1 MQTLNIVAKEL
12 FNKIRGRFPSVTIGD
27 GEGNVTTTPEQARFY
42 DFDFITE
49 GRAVGKISISLDENT
64 VSVVYN
70 QGLVTNEDSLTKESW
85 YNFLKELRQFA
96 KKRMLNFDTR
106 DINKSNLNRRDYKF
120 LANNRTEEET
130 MSEGKLYGTSRLS
143 YQDFD
148 GARLVLRHN
157 QAVNQERAAGRTQN
171 VESIYIESAE
181 GERFKYPYKH
191 INGAR
196 AMARHVAEGG
206 NAYDEFG
213 KHIVGLSEEL
223 SKLKKFKSYMSRSN
237 VMAEGLSGYVDVV
250 KERLTT
256 VKKTIESL
264 QKKAYYTEA
273 FESFEKTEV
282 TEVPQDVAE
291 NWIDELTIRQFNEEL
306 KDVFPYIYNLVSE
319 NTRAETLGPMDLEGY
334 EVYQGDMRESGL
346 QYHTGVKKHGK
357 EYMVKAAKAGREGA
371 SQEELGALKDKYSKA
386 EKNKKTDEEMSEGPF
401 KGIGKMAMKR
411 KLNKQY
417 KKSDLANFD
426 DSGMDTSGKTP
437 DEIRQ
442 MKSDYYH
449 DHMDKADKAKKAGN
463 RLSREEMEIEAAFE
477 QTMGQFGE
485 VDTNE
490 AQDGQVG
497 TMALFVSDQDGGEH
511 EVEVQ
516 VKIVNGKPEIDPNTL
531 PGPEDMLYWD
541 DADIEQQAM
550 DAMRDGD
557 IEFDESFDPQ
567 SEPSKQEMELDKL
580 NDVYEKGGE
589 AGLAKE
595 IGLSPQELDREMSE
609 YGMEHGLHMDDDRD
623 DIIQG
628 YIEELVDNMDEGNA
642 YAHAVK
648 KAKMNGKKKG
658 DKIDGPDGDE
668 ITLEKDDKTP
678 LGEFILSYFDKETGE
693 FPKGETAV
701 LTMVEKDYGE
711 QFIEPAKAF
720 ITKVYEVTETYREP
734 AQTPEFERMREL
746 AGLR

>member
-42 DFDFITE
+42 DFDFISE
-49 GRAVGKISISLDENT
+49 GRAVGKVSISLEDKA

-70 QGLVTNEDSLTKESW
+70 QGLVTNEDSITKESW

-120 LANNRTEEET
+120 LANNRIEEKT

-148 GARLVLRHN
+148 GARLVLRHS

-206 NAYDEFG
+206 NAYDDFG

-223 SKLKKFKSYMSRSN
+223 SKLKKFKNYMGRSN
-237 VMAEGLSGYVDVV
+237 VMAESLAGYVDVV
-250 KERLTT
+250 KERLST

-273 FESFEKTEV
+273 FENFEKTEV

-306 KDVFPYIYNLVSE
+306 KDVFPYIYSLVSE
-319 NTRAETLGPMDLEGY
+319 NTRAKELGPTDLEGY
-334 EVYQGDMRESGL
+334 VVYEGKVRDEL
-346 QYHTGVKKHGK
+346 QDNFDELCAMK
-357 EYMVKAAKAGREGA
+357 EKGASDKELKAAADKMAFGGQALEACLSGA
-371 SQEELGALKDKYSKA
+371 DNPFGSDDHMEPDFESQLENGF
-386 EKNKKTDEEMSEGPF
+386 EEM
-401 KGIGKMAMKR
+401 
-411 KLNKQY
+411 
-417 KKSDLANFD
+417 
-426 DSGMDTSGKTP
+426 
-437 DEIRQ
+437 
-442 MKSDYYH
+442 
-449 DHMDKADKAKKAGN
+449 
-463 RLSREEMEIEAAFE
+463 
-477 QTMGQFGE
+477 MGQF
-485 VDTNE
+485 
-490 AQDGQVG
+490 
-497 TMALFVSDQDGGEH
+497 S
-511 EVEVQ
+511 
-516 VKIVNGKPEIDPNTL
+516 
-531 PGPEDMLYWD
+531 
-541 DADIEQQAM
+541 
-550 DAMRDGD
+550 
-557 IEFDESFDPQ
+557 DESFDPQ
-567 SEPSKQEMELDKL
+567 SEPSKADMMADEFMTA
-580 NDVYEKGGE
+580 YEKGGE
-589 AGLAKE
+589 EELAKAM
-595 IGLSPQELDREMSE
+595 GLSIEELDQEINE
-609 YGMEHGLHMDDDRD
+609 YGMEHGLHADDDRD

-628 YIEELVDNMDEGNA
+628 VIEQMIDNMDEGNA

-648 KAKMNGKKKG
+648 KAKDSGKKKG
-658 DKIDGPDGDE
+658 DEIDGPDGE
-668 ITLEKDDKTP
+668 KIKLEKEEQKTP
-678 LGEFILSYFDKETGE
+678 LGEFILSYFDRETGQ
-693 FPKGETAV
+693 FPKGETAI

-711 QFIEPAKAF
+711 NYITPAKQFIEA
-720 ITKVYEVTETYREP
+720 INNKVAEVMGYKEQEDEI
-734 AQTPEFERMREL
+734 QTPELSRIRDL
-746 AGLR
+746 AGL

>member
-1 MQTLNIVAKEL
+1 MQTLNLVAKEL

-27 GEGNVTTTPEQARFY
+27 GEGNITTEPELARFY
-42 DFDFITE
+42 DFDFKA
-49 GRAVGKISISLDENT
+49 GGKAVGKISISLEDQS

-70 QGLVTNEDSLTKESW
+70 QGLVTDEDEITKDSW
-85 YNFLKELRQFA
+85 YDFLKELRQFA

-130 MSEGKLYGTSRLS
+130 MSEGKLYGTSKLS

-148 GARLVLRHN
+148 SARLVLRHS
-157 QAVNQERAAGRTQN
+157 QAVNQERAAGRTQH
-171 VESIYIESAE
+171 VESIYIESSE

-206 NAYDEFG
+206 KPFDEFG
-213 KHIVGLSEEL
+213 IHIVGLSEEL
-223 SKLKKFKSYMSRSN
+223 SKLKTFKSYMGRSS
-237 VMAEGLSGYVDVV
+237 VMAEGLSGYMDVV
-250 KERLTT
+250 KERVAS
-256 VKKTIESL
+256 VKKTLESL
-264 QKKAYYTEA
+264 QKKAFYTETFTNYA
-273 FESFEKTEV
+273 KAEIK
-282 TEVPQDVAE
+282 EVPQDVAE
-291 NWIDELTIRQFNEEL
+291 NWIDELTVRQFNEEL
-306 KDVFPYIYNLVSE
+306 KDVFPYIYSLVSE
-319 NTRAETLGPMDLEGY
+319 NTRAKTLGPMDLEGY
-334 EVYQGDMRESGL
+334 TAYKGDMSEASVKHEL
-346 QYHTGVKKHGK
+346 QDNFDTLCQMK
-357 EYMVKAAKAGREGA
+357 EEGA
-371 SQEELGALKDKYSKA
+371 SESQLEAAAAKMTFGGQALEACLSGAD
-386 EKNKKTDEEMSEGPF
+386 NPF
-401 KGIGKMAMKR
+401 G
-411 KLNKQY
+411 
-417 KKSDLANFD
+417 SDDYEPDFESQIEQGFD
-426 DSGMDTSGKTP
+426 DM
-437 DEIRQ
+437 
-442 MKSDYYH
+442 
-449 DHMDKADKAKKAGN
+449 
-463 RLSREEMEIEAAFE
+463 
-477 QTMGQFGE
+477 MGQFGE
-485 VDTNE
+485 VNTNE

-567 SEPSKQEMELDKL
+567 SEPSKQEIELDKL

-609 YGMEHGLHMDDDRD
+609 YGMQHGLHMDDDRD

-628 YIEELVDNMDEGNA
+628 YIEELVDNMDEGDNDTMD
-642 YAHAVK
+642 V
-648 KAKMNGKKKG
+648 
-658 DKIDGPDGDE
+658 KIDKDGNMS
-668 ITLEKDDKTP
+668 KDDGKEEEQKTP
-678 LGEFILSYFDKETGE
+678 LGEFILSYFDRENGQ

-711 QFIEPAKAF
+711 EFITPAKKFIEM
-720 ITKVYEVTETYREP
+720 INSKVAEVMGYKEAEVE
-734 AQTPEFERMREL
+734 AQAPELVRIRDL
-746 AGLR
+746 AGL

>member
-346 QYHTGVKKHGK
+346 QRYTGIKKYGK
-357 EYMVKAAKAGREGA
+357 KGFEALQKAGRDGA
-371 SQEELGALKDKYSKA
+371 SEEEKGAIKDKYLSK
-386 EKNKKTDEEMSEGPF
+386 
-401 KGIGKMAMKR
+401 
-411 KLNKQY
+411 
-417 KKSDLANFD
+417 
-426 DSGMDTSGKTP
+426 
-437 DEIRQ
+437 
-442 MKSDYYH
+442 
-449 DHMDKADKAKKAGN
+449 
-463 RLSREEMEIEAAFE
+463 EEMEIEAAFE
-477 QTMGQFGE
+477 QTMGQFAEGE
-485 VDTNE
+485 MKWKQTSMSSEE
-490 AQDGQVG
+490 AIAKYGKDNVKVKKGG
-497 TMALFVSDQDGGEH
+497 LNNGDDMVSVH
-511 EVEVQ
+511 V
-516 VKIVNGKPEIDPNTL
+516 
-531 PGPEDMLYWD
+531 
-541 DADIEQQAM
+541 A
-550 DAMRDGD
+550 
-557 IEFDESFDPQ
+557 DESFDPQ
-567 SEPSKQEMELDKL
+567 SEPSDRDLAVEDMM
-580 NDVYEKGGE
+580 NAYEKGGE
-589 AGLAKE
+589 KALAAYMHISE
-595 IGLSPQELDREMSE
+595 EELDQDINEWCA
-609 YGMEHGLHMDDDRD
+609 EHGKHPDDDRD
-623 DIIQG
+623 EAIEG
-628 YIEELVDNMDEGNA
+628 VVEELANMTDFDEGNA

-668 ITLEKDDKTP
+668 ITLEKDEKTP
-678 LGEFILSYFDKETGE
+678 LGEFILSYYDKETGE
-693 FPKGETAV
+693 FPKGETAI

>member
-42 DFDFITE
+42 DFDFISE
-49 GRAVGKISISLDENT
+49 GRAVGKVSISLEDKA

-70 QGLVTNEDSLTKESW
+70 QGLVTNEDSITKESW

-120 LANNRTEEET
+120 LANNRIEEKT

-148 GARLVLRHN
+148 GARLVLRHS

-206 NAYDEFG
+206 NAYDDFG

-223 SKLKKFKSYMSRSN
+223 SKLKKFKNYMGRSN
-237 VMAEGLSGYVDVV
+237 VMAESLAGYVDVV
-250 KERLTT
+250 KERLST

-273 FESFEKTEV
+273 FENFEQTEV

-306 KDVFPYIYNLVSE
+306 KDVFPYIYSLVSE
-319 NTRAETLGPMDLEGY
+319 NTRAKELGPTDLEGY
-334 EVYQGDMRESGL
+334 VVYEGKVRDEL
-346 QYHTGVKKHGK
+346 QDNFDELCAMK
-357 EYMVKAAKAGREGA
+357 EKGASDKELKAAADKMAFGGQALEACLSGA
-371 SQEELGALKDKYSKA
+371 DNPFGSDDHMEPDFESQLENGF
-386 EKNKKTDEEMSEGPF
+386 EEM
-401 KGIGKMAMKR
+401 
-411 KLNKQY
+411 
-417 KKSDLANFD
+417 
-426 DSGMDTSGKTP
+426 
-437 DEIRQ
+437 
-442 MKSDYYH
+442 
-449 DHMDKADKAKKAGN
+449 
-463 RLSREEMEIEAAFE
+463 
-477 QTMGQFGE
+477 MGQFGE
-485 VDTNE
+485 AEMKWKQTSMSPEE
-490 AQDGQVG
+490 AVAKYGKEHVKVKKGGLNNGDD
-497 TMALFVSDQDGGEH
+497 MVSVH
-511 EVEVQ
+511 V
-516 VKIVNGKPEIDPNTL
+516 
-531 PGPEDMLYWD
+531 
-541 DADIEQQAM
+541 A
-550 DAMRDGD
+550 
-557 IEFDESFDPQ
+557 DESFDPQ
-567 SEPSKQEMELDKL
+567 SEPSKQDMMADEFMTA
-580 NDVYEKGGE
+580 YEKGGE
-589 AGLAKE
+589 PALATAMG
-595 IGLSPQELDREMSE
+595 ISDQELDQEITE
-609 YGMEHGLHMDDDRD
+609 YGMEHGLHADDDRD

-628 YIEELVDNMDEGNA
+628 VIEQMIDNMDEGNA

-648 KAKMNGKKKG
+648 KAKDSGKKKG
-658 DKIDGPDGDE
+658 DEIDGPDGE
-668 ITLEKDDKTP
+668 KIKLEKEEQKTP
-678 LGEFILSYFDKETGE
+678 LGEFILSYFDRETGQ

-711 QFIEPAKAF
+711 NYITPAKQFIEA
-720 ITKVYEVTETYREP
+720 INNKVAEVMGYKEQEDEI
-734 AQTPEFERMREL
+734 QSPELSRIRDL
-746 AGLR
+746 AGLQAKNLNRKRFKIKSKKYLTL

>member
-42 DFDFITE
+42 DFDFISE
-49 GRAVGKISISLDENT
+49 GRAVGKVSISLEDKA

-70 QGLVTNEDSLTKESW
+70 QGLVTNEDSITKESW

-120 LANNRTEEET
+120 LANNRIEEKT

-148 GARLVLRHN
+148 GARLVLRHS

-206 NAYDEFG
+206 NAYDDFG

-223 SKLKKFKSYMSRSN
+223 SKLKKFKNYMGRSN
-237 VMAEGLSGYVDVV
+237 VMAESLAGYVDVV
-250 KERLTT
+250 KERLST

-273 FESFEKTEV
+273 FENFEQTEV

-306 KDVFPYIYNLVSE
+306 KDVFPYIYSLVSE
-319 NTRAETLGPMDLEGY
+319 NTRAKELGPTDLEGY
-334 EVYQGDMRESGL
+334 VVYEGKVRDEL
-346 QYHTGVKKHGK
+346 QDNFDELCAMK
-357 EYMVKAAKAGREGA
+357 EKGASDKELKAAADKMAFGGQALEACLSGA
-371 SQEELGALKDKYSKA
+371 DNPFGSDDHMEPDFESQLENGF
-386 EKNKKTDEEMSEGPF
+386 EEM
-401 KGIGKMAMKR
+401 
-411 KLNKQY
+411 
-417 KKSDLANFD
+417 
-426 DSGMDTSGKTP
+426 
-437 DEIRQ
+437 
-442 MKSDYYH
+442 
-449 DHMDKADKAKKAGN
+449 
-463 RLSREEMEIEAAFE
+463 
-477 QTMGQFGE
+477 MGQFGE
-485 VDTNE
+485 AEMKWKQTSMSPEE
-490 AQDGQVG
+490 AVAKYGKEHVKVKKGGLNNGDD
-497 TMALFVSDQDGGEH
+497 MVSVH
-511 EVEVQ
+511 V
-516 VKIVNGKPEIDPNTL
+516 
-531 PGPEDMLYWD
+531 
-541 DADIEQQAM
+541 A
-550 DAMRDGD
+550 
-557 IEFDESFDPQ
+557 DESFDPQ
-567 SEPSKQEMELDKL
+567 SEPSKQDMMADEFMTA
-580 NDVYEKGGE
+580 YEKGGE
-589 AGLAKE
+589 PALAKAMG
-595 IGLSPQELDREMSE
+595 ISDQELDQEITE
-609 YGMEHGLHMDDDRD
+609 YGMEHGLHADDDRD

-628 YIEELVDNMDEGNA
+628 VIEQMIDNMDEGNA

-648 KAKMNGKKKG
+648 KAKDSGKKKG
-658 DKIDGPDGDE
+658 DEIDGPDGE
-668 ITLEKDDKTP
+668 KIKLEKEEQKTP
-678 LGEFILSYFDKETGE
+678 LGEFILSYFDRETGQ

-711 QFIEPAKAF
+711 NYITPAKQFIEA
-720 ITKVYEVTETYREP
+720 INNKVAEVMGYKEQEDEI
-734 AQTPEFERMREL
+734 QSPELSRIRDL
-746 AGLR
+746 AGL

>member
-27 GEGNVTTTPEQARFY
+27 GEGNVTTAPEDARFY
-42 DFDFITE
+42 DFDFISE
-49 GRAVGKISISLDENT
+49 GRAVGKVSISLEDKS

-171 VESIYIESAE
+171 VDSIYIESAE

-206 NAYDEFG
+206 NAYDDFG

-223 SKLKKFKSYMSRSN
+223 SKLKKFKNYMGRSN
-237 VMAEGLSGYVDVV
+237 VMAESLAGYVDVV
-250 KERLTT
+250 KERLAT

-273 FESFEKTEV
+273 FENFEKTEV

-306 KDVFPYIYNLVSE
+306 KDVFPYIYSLVSE
-319 NTRAETLGPMDLEGY
+319 NTRAKDLGPTDLEGY
-334 EVYQGDMRESGL
+334 YVYEGKVRDEL
-346 QYHTGVKKHGK
+346 QDNFDELCAMK
-357 EYMVKAAKAGREGA
+357 ENGA
-371 SQEELGALKDKYSKA
+371 SDKELTVAASKMTFGEQALEACLSGADNPFGDDDHMEPDFESQL
-386 EKNKKTDEEMSEGPF
+386 ENGFEEM
-401 KGIGKMAMKR
+401 
-411 KLNKQY
+411 
-417 KKSDLANFD
+417 
-426 DSGMDTSGKTP
+426 
-437 DEIRQ
+437 
-442 MKSDYYH
+442 
-449 DHMDKADKAKKAGN
+449 
-463 RLSREEMEIEAAFE
+463 
-477 QTMGQFGE
+477 MGQFAEGFDPDEFDGE
-485 VDTNE
+485 FDWEGTGDDGETTPCDVTYTAHVNDQGRPVVDPKSIE
-490 AQDGQVG
+490 IHCQQDGNSKLG
-497 TMALFVSDQDGGEH
+497 FDSDMDLRMQDMNELLQAAQ
-511 EVEVQ
+511 E
-516 VKIVNGKPEIDPNTL
+516 
-531 PGPEDMLYWD
+531 
-541 DADIEQQAM
+541 DADEM
-550 DAMRDGD
+550 WDSRDN
-557 IEFDESFDPQ
+557 
-567 SEPSKQEMELDKL
+567 K
-580 NDVYEKGGE
+580 Y
-589 AGLAKE
+589 A
-595 IGLSPQELDREMSE
+595 
-609 YGMEHGLHMDDDRD
+609 HG
-623 DIIQG
+623 
-628 YIEELVDNMDEGNA
+628 EGNA

-658 DKIDGPDGDE
+658 DEIDGPDGE
-668 ITLEKDDKTP
+668 KIKLEKEEEKTP
-678 LGEFILSYFDKETGE
+678 LGEFILSYFDRETGQ

-711 QFIEPAKAF
+711 QYITPAKQFIEA
-720 ITKVYEVTETYREP
+720 INNKVAEVMGYKEQEDEIH
-734 AQTPEFERMREL
+734 APELSRIRDL
-746 AGLR
+746 AGL

>member
-1 MQTLNIVAKEL
+1 MQTLNLVAKEL

-27 GEGNVTTTPEQARFY
+27 GEGNITTEPELARFY
-42 DFDFITE
+42 DFDFKA
-49 GRAVGKISISLDENT
+49 GGKAVGKISISLEDQS

-70 QGLVTNEDSLTKESW
+70 QGLVTDEDEITKDSW
-85 YNFLKELRQFA
+85 YDFLKELRQFA

-130 MSEGKLYGTSRLS
+130 MSEGKLYGTSKLS

-148 GARLVLRHN
+148 SARLVLRHS
-157 QAVNQERAAGRTQN
+157 QAVNQERAAGRTQH
-171 VESIYIESAE
+171 VESIYIESSE

-206 NAYDEFG
+206 KPFDEFG
-213 KHIVGLSEEL
+213 IHIVGLSEEL
-223 SKLKKFKSYMSRSN
+223 SKLKTFKSYMGRSS
-237 VMAEGLSGYVDVV
+237 VMAEGLSGYMDVV
-250 KERLTT
+250 KERVAS
-256 VKKTIESL
+256 VKKTLESL
-264 QKKAYYTEA
+264 QKKAFYTETFTNYA
-273 FESFEKTEV
+273 KAEIK
-282 TEVPQDVAE
+282 EVPQDVAE
-291 NWIDELTIRQFNEEL
+291 NWIDELTVRQFNEEL
-306 KDVFPYIYNLVSE
+306 KDVFPYIYSLVSE
-319 NTRAETLGPMDLEGY
+319 NTRAKTLGPMDLEGY
-334 EVYQGDMRESGL
+334 TAYKGDLSEASVKHEL
-346 QYHTGVKKHGK
+346 QDNFDTLCQMK
-357 EYMVKAAKAGREGA
+357 EEGA
-371 SQEELGALKDKYSKA
+371 SESQLEAAAAKMTFGGQALEACLSGAD
-386 EKNKKTDEEMSEGPF
+386 NPF
-401 KGIGKMAMKR
+401 G
-411 KLNKQY
+411 
-417 KKSDLANFD
+417 SDDYEPDFESQIEQGFD
-426 DSGMDTSGKTP
+426 DM
-437 DEIRQ
+437 
-442 MKSDYYH
+442 
-449 DHMDKADKAKKAGN
+449 
-463 RLSREEMEIEAAFE
+463 
-477 QTMGQFGE
+477 MGQFGE
-485 VDTNE
+485 VNTNE

-567 SEPSKQEMELDKL
+567 SEPSKQEIELDKL

-609 YGMEHGLHMDDDRD
+609 YGMQHGLHMDDDRD

-628 YIEELVDNMDEGNA
+628 YIEELVDNMDEGDNDTMD
-642 YAHAVK
+642 V
-648 KAKMNGKKKG
+648 
-658 DKIDGPDGDE
+658 KIDKDGNMS
-668 ITLEKDDKTP
+668 KDDGKEEEQKTP
-678 LGEFILSYFDKETGE
+678 LGEFILSYFDRENGQ

-711 QFIEPAKAF
+711 EFITPAKKFIEM
-720 ITKVYEVTETYREP
+720 INTKVAEVMGYKEVE
-734 AQTPEFERMREL
+734 AQAPELVRIRDL
-746 AGLR
+746 AGL

>member
-1 MQTLNIVAKEL
+1 MQTLNLVAKEL

-27 GEGNVTTTPEQARFY
+27 GEGNITTEPELARFY
-42 DFDFITE
+42 DFDFKA
-49 GRAVGKISISLDENT
+49 GGKAVGKISISLEDQS

-70 QGLVTNEDSLTKESW
+70 QGLVTDEDEITKDSW
-85 YNFLKELRQFA
+85 YDFLKELRQFA

-130 MSEGKLYGTSRLS
+130 MSEGKLYGTSKLS

-148 GARLVLRHN
+148 SARLVLRHS
-157 QAVNQERAAGRTQN
+157 QAVNQERAAGRTQH
-171 VESIYIESAE
+171 VESIYIESSE

-191 INGAR
+191 IDGAR

-206 NAYDEFG
+206 KPFDEFG
-213 KHIVGLSEEL
+213 IHIVGLSEEL
-223 SKLKKFKSYMSRSN
+223 SKLKTFKSYMGRSS
-237 VMAEGLSGYVDVV
+237 VMAEGLSGYMDVV
-250 KERLTT
+250 KERVAS
-256 VKKTIESL
+256 VKKTLESL
-264 QKKAYYTEA
+264 QKKAFYTETFTNYA
-273 FESFEKTEV
+273 KAEIK
-282 TEVPQDVAE
+282 EVPQDVAE
-291 NWIDELTIRQFNEEL
+291 NWIDELTVRQFNEEL
-306 KDVFPYIYNLVSE
+306 KDVFPYIYSLVSE
-319 NTRAETLGPMDLEGY
+319 NTRAKTLGPMDLEGY
-334 EVYQGDMRESGL
+334 TAYKGDMSEASVKHEL
-346 QYHTGVKKHGK
+346 QDNFDTLCQMK
-357 EYMVKAAKAGREGA
+357 EEGA
-371 SQEELGALKDKYSKA
+371 SESQLEAAAAKMTFGGQALEACLSGAD
-386 EKNKKTDEEMSEGPF
+386 NPF
-401 KGIGKMAMKR
+401 G
-411 KLNKQY
+411 
-417 KKSDLANFD
+417 SDDYEPDFESQIEQGFD
-426 DSGMDTSGKTP
+426 DM
-437 DEIRQ
+437 
-442 MKSDYYH
+442 
-449 DHMDKADKAKKAGN
+449 
-463 RLSREEMEIEAAFE
+463 
-477 QTMGQFGE
+477 MGQFGE
-485 VDTNE
+485 VNTNE

-567 SEPSKQEMELDKL
+567 SEPSKQEIELDKL

-609 YGMEHGLHMDDDRD
+609 YGMQHGLHMDDDRD

-628 YIEELVDNMDEGNA
+628 YIEELVDNMDEGDNDTMD
-642 YAHAVK
+642 V
-648 KAKMNGKKKG
+648 
-658 DKIDGPDGDE
+658 KIDKDGNMS
-668 ITLEKDDKTP
+668 KDDGKEEEQKTP
-678 LGEFILSYFDKETGE
+678 LGEFILSYFDRENGQ

-711 QFIEPAKAF
+711 EFITPAKKFIEM
-720 ITKVYEVTETYREP
+720 INTKVAEVMGYKEAEVE
-734 AQTPEFERMREL
+734 AQAPELVRIRDL
-746 AGLR
+746 AGL

>member
-42 DFDFITE
+42 DFDFISE
-49 GRAVGKISISLDENT
+49 GRAVGKVSISLEDKA

-70 QGLVTNEDSLTKESW
+70 QGLVTNEDSITKESW

-120 LANNRTEEET
+120 LANNRIEEKT

-206 NAYDEFG
+206 NAYDDFG

-223 SKLKKFKSYMSRSN
+223 SKLKKFKNYMGRSN
-237 VMAEGLSGYVDVV
+237 VMAESLAGYVDVV
-250 KERLTT
+250 KERLST

-273 FESFEKTEV
+273 FENFEKTEV

-306 KDVFPYIYNLVSE
+306 KDVFPYIYSLVSE
-319 NTRAETLGPMDLEGY
+319 NTRAKKLGPTDLEGY
-334 EVYQGDMRESGL
+334 VVYEGKVRDEL
-346 QYHTGVKKHGK
+346 QDNFDELCAMK
-357 EYMVKAAKAGREGA
+357 EKGASDKELKAAADKMAFGGQALEACLSGA
-371 SQEELGALKDKYSKA
+371 DNPFGSDDHMEPDFESQLENGF
-386 EKNKKTDEEMSEGPF
+386 EEM
-401 KGIGKMAMKR
+401 
-411 KLNKQY
+411 
-417 KKSDLANFD
+417 
-426 DSGMDTSGKTP
+426 
-437 DEIRQ
+437 
-442 MKSDYYH
+442 
-449 DHMDKADKAKKAGN
+449 
-463 RLSREEMEIEAAFE
+463 
-477 QTMGQFGE
+477 MGQFGE
-485 VDTNE
+485 AETNE
-490 AQDGQVG
+490 TQEGQTG
-497 TMALFVSDQDGGEH
+497 TMALFVTDQDGGEH
-511 EVEVQ
+511 EVEVE
-516 VKIVNGKPEIDPNTL
+516 VTIKNGKPEIDPRTL
-531 PGPEDMLYWD
+531 PGPEDQLYWD
-541 DADIEQQAM
+541 EADIEQQAM

-567 SEPSKQEMELDKL
+567 SEPSKADMMADEFMTA
-580 NDVYEKGGE
+580 YEKGGE
-589 AGLAKE
+589 EELAKAM
-595 IGLSPQELDREMSE
+595 GLSIEELDQEINE
-609 YGMEHGLHMDDDRD
+609 YGMEHGLHADDDRD

-628 YIEELVDNMDEGNA
+628 VIEQMIDNMDEGNT
-642 YAHAVK
+642 
-648 KAKMNGKKKG
+648 NEGN
-658 DKIDGPDGDE
+658 
-668 ITLEKDDKTP
+668 LEKEEQKTP
-678 LGEFILSYFDKETGE
+678 LGEFILSYFDRETGQ

-711 QFIEPAKAF
+711 KYITPAKQFIEA
-720 ITKVYEVTETYREP
+720 INNKVAEVMGYKEQEDEIQ
-734 AQTPEFERMREL
+734 APELSRIRDL
-746 AGLR
+746 AGL

>member
-42 DFDFITE
+42 DFDFISE
-49 GRAVGKISISLDENT
+49 GRAVGKVSISLEDKA

-70 QGLVTNEDSLTKESW
+70 QGLVTNEDSITKESW

-120 LANNRTEEET
+120 LANNRIEEKT

-148 GARLVLRHN
+148 GARLVLRHS

-206 NAYDEFG
+206 NAYDDFG

-223 SKLKKFKSYMSRSN
+223 SKLKKFKNYMGRSN
-237 VMAEGLSGYVDVV
+237 VMAESLAGYVDVV
-250 KERLTT
+250 KERLST

-273 FESFEKTEV
+273 FENFEQTEV

-306 KDVFPYIYNLVSE
+306 KDVFPYIYSLVSE
-319 NTRAETLGPMDLEGY
+319 NTRAKELGPTDLEGY
-334 EVYQGDMRESGL
+334 VVYEGKVRDEL
-346 QYHTGVKKHGK
+346 QDNFDELCAMK
-357 EYMVKAAKAGREGA
+357 EKGASDKELKAAADKMAFGGQALEACLSGA
-371 SQEELGALKDKYSKA
+371 DNPFGSDDHMEPDFESQLENGF
-386 EKNKKTDEEMSEGPF
+386 EEM
-401 KGIGKMAMKR
+401 
-411 KLNKQY
+411 
-417 KKSDLANFD
+417 
-426 DSGMDTSGKTP
+426 
-437 DEIRQ
+437 
-442 MKSDYYH
+442 
-449 DHMDKADKAKKAGN
+449 
-463 RLSREEMEIEAAFE
+463 
-477 QTMGQFGE
+477 MGQFGE
-485 VDTNE
+485 AEMKWKQTSMSPEE
-490 AQDGQVG
+490 AVAKYGKDNVKVKKGG
-497 TMALFVSDQDGGEH
+497 LNNGDDMVSVH
-511 EVEVQ
+511 V
-516 VKIVNGKPEIDPNTL
+516 
-531 PGPEDMLYWD
+531 
-541 DADIEQQAM
+541 A
-550 DAMRDGD
+550 
-557 IEFDESFDPQ
+557 DESFDPQ
-567 SEPSKQEMELDKL
+567 SEPSKQDMMADEFMTA
-580 NDVYEKGGE
+580 YEKGGE
-589 AGLAKE
+589 PALAKAMG
-595 IGLSPQELDREMSE
+595 ISDQELDQEITE
-609 YGMEHGLHMDDDRD
+609 YGMEHGLHADDDRD

-628 YIEELVDNMDEGNA
+628 VIEQMIDNMDEGNA
-642 YAHAVK
+642 YSGAVA

-658 DKIDGPDGDE
+658 DTIPHPDKDE
-668 ITLEKDDKTP
+668 DDIVIEKEKTP
-678 LGEFILSYFDKETGE
+678 LGEFILSYYDRQQGV

-701 LTMVEKDYGE
+701 LTMVEKSYGDKFIKPAS
-711 QFIEPAKAF
+711 QFIERLGQ
-720 ITKVYEVTETYREP
+720 V
-734 AQTPEFERMREL
+734 FEKYQARKMSDFTRIQEL
-746 AGLR
+746 AGLK

>member
-49 GRAVGKISISLDENT
+49 GRAVGKISISLDEKG

-256 VKKTIESL
+256 VKKTVESL

-282 TEVPQDVAE
+282 KEVPQDVAE

-319 NTRAETLGPMDLEGY
+319 NTRATTLGPMDLEGY
-334 EVYQGDMRESGL
+334 EVYQGDMRESDEEVEESGL
-346 QYHTGVKKHGK
+346 Q
-357 EYMVKAAKAGREGA
+357 
-371 SQEELGALKDKYSKA
+371 LSK
-386 EKNKKTDEEMSEGPF
+386 
-401 KGIGKMAMKR
+401 
-411 KLNKQY
+411 
-417 KKSDLANFD
+417 
-426 DSGMDTSGKTP
+426 
-437 DEIRQ
+437 
-442 MKSDYYH
+442 
-449 DHMDKADKAKKAGN
+449 
-463 RLSREEMEIEAAFE
+463 EEMEIESAFE
-477 QTMGQFGE
+477 EMMGQFAEGDMKWKQTSMSPE
-485 VDTNE
+485 E
-490 AQDGQVG
+490 AVAKYGKEHVKVKKGGLRNGDD
-497 TMALFVSDQDGGEH
+497 MVSVH
-511 EVEVQ
+511 V
-516 VKIVNGKPEIDPNTL
+516 
-531 PGPEDMLYWD
+531 
-541 DADIEQQAM
+541 A
-550 DAMRDGD
+550 
-557 IEFDESFDPQ
+557 DESFDPS
-567 SEPSKQEMELDKL
+567 SEPSKADAMADEFMSA
-580 NDVYEKGGE
+580 YEKGGE
-589 AGLAKE
+589 EALAKAM
-595 IGLSPQELDREMSE
+595 GMSDQELDQEITE
-609 YGMEHGLHMDDDRD
+609 YGMEHGLHADDDRD

-628 YIEELVDNMDEGNA
+628 VIEQIVDNMDEGLTDDTNEGIDKDALQAWYSKYEGKRSYDAYDLANGYFKYYLDSGIPTDAMEKGECAALIKKFGEDEFMDDPFGAMYKAPELAPISNA
-642 YAHAVK
+642 LHSEFAKVVGKQAPDEEDVE
-648 KAKMNGKKKG
+648 KAADM
-658 DKIDGPDGDE
+658 IDNTDE
-668 ITLEKDDKTP
+668 GNALEKDEKTP
-678 LGEFILSYFDKETGE
+678 LGEFILSYFDRENGQ

-711 QFIEPAKAF
+711 KFITPAKQFIEM
-720 ITKVYEVTETYREP
+720 INNKVAEVMGYKETEEP
-734 AQTPEFERMREL
+734 QEIARIREL
-746 AGLR
+746 SGL

>member
-42 DFDFITE
+42 DFDFISE
-49 GRAVGKISISLDENT
+49 GRAVGKVSISLEDKA

-70 QGLVTNEDSLTKESW
+70 QGLVTNEDSITKESW

-120 LANNRTEEET
+120 LANNRIEEKT

-148 GARLVLRHN
+148 GARLVLRHS

-206 NAYDEFG
+206 NAYDDFG

-223 SKLKKFKSYMSRSN
+223 SKLKKFKNYMGRSN
-237 VMAEGLSGYVDVV
+237 VMAESLAGYVDVV
-250 KERLTT
+250 KERLST

-273 FESFEKTEV
+273 FENFEQTEV

-306 KDVFPYIYNLVSE
+306 KDVFPYIYSLVSE
-319 NTRAETLGPMDLEGY
+319 NTRAKELGPTDLEGY
-334 EVYQGDMRESGL
+334 VVYEGKVRDEL
-346 QYHTGVKKHGK
+346 QDNFDELCAMK
-357 EYMVKAAKAGREGA
+357 EKGASDKELKAAADKMAFGGQALEACLSGA
-371 SQEELGALKDKYSKA
+371 DNPFGSDDHMEPDFESQLENGF
-386 EKNKKTDEEMSEGPF
+386 EEM
-401 KGIGKMAMKR
+401 
-411 KLNKQY
+411 
-417 KKSDLANFD
+417 
-426 DSGMDTSGKTP
+426 
-437 DEIRQ
+437 
-442 MKSDYYH
+442 
-449 DHMDKADKAKKAGN
+449 
-463 RLSREEMEIEAAFE
+463 
-477 QTMGQFGE
+477 MGQFGE
-485 VDTNE
+485 AEMKWKQTSMSPEE
-490 AQDGQVG
+490 AVAKYGKEHVKVKKGGLNNGDD
-497 TMALFVSDQDGGEH
+497 MVSVH
-511 EVEVQ
+511 V
-516 VKIVNGKPEIDPNTL
+516 
-531 PGPEDMLYWD
+531 
-541 DADIEQQAM
+541 A
-550 DAMRDGD
+550 
-557 IEFDESFDPQ
+557 DESFDPS
-567 SEPSKQEMELDKL
+567 SEPSKADMMADEFMSA
-580 NDVYEKGGE
+580 YEKGGE
-589 AGLAKE
+589 PALATAMG
-595 IGLSPQELDREMSE
+595 ISDQELDQEITE
-609 YGMEHGLHMDDDRD
+609 YGMEHGLHADDDRD

-628 YIEELVDNMDEGNA
+628 VIEQMIDNMDEGNA

-648 KAKMNGKKKG
+648 KAKDSGKKKG
-658 DKIDGPDGDE
+658 DEIDGPDGE
-668 ITLEKDDKTP
+668 KIKLEKEEQKTP
-678 LGEFILSYFDKETGE
+678 LGEFILSYFDRETGQ

-711 QFIEPAKAF
+711 NYITPAKQFIEA
-720 ITKVYEVTETYREP
+720 INNKVAEVMGYKEQEDEI
-734 AQTPEFERMREL
+734 QSPELSRIRDL
-746 AGLR
+746 AGL

>member
-42 DFDFITE
+42 DFDFISE
-49 GRAVGKISISLDENT
+49 GRAVGKVSISLEDKA

-70 QGLVTNEDSLTKESW
+70 QGLVTNEDSITKESW

-120 LANNRTEEET
+120 LANNRIEEKT

-148 GARLVLRHN
+148 GARLVLRHS

-206 NAYDEFG
+206 NAYDDFG

-223 SKLKKFKSYMSRSN
+223 SKLKKFKNYMGRSN
-237 VMAEGLSGYVDVV
+237 VMAESLAGYVDVV
-250 KERLTT
+250 KERLST

-273 FESFEKTEV
+273 FENFEQTEV

-306 KDVFPYIYNLVSE
+306 KDVFPYIYSLVSE
-319 NTRAETLGPMDLEGY
+319 NTRAKELGPTDLEGY
-334 EVYQGDMRESGL
+334 VVYEGKVRDEL
-346 QYHTGVKKHGK
+346 QDNFDELCAMK
-357 EYMVKAAKAGREGA
+357 EKGASDKELKAAADKMAFGGQALEACLSGA
-371 SQEELGALKDKYSKA
+371 DNPFGSDDHMEPDFESQLENGF
-386 EKNKKTDEEMSEGPF
+386 EEM
-401 KGIGKMAMKR
+401 
-411 KLNKQY
+411 
-417 KKSDLANFD
+417 
-426 DSGMDTSGKTP
+426 
-437 DEIRQ
+437 
-442 MKSDYYH
+442 
-449 DHMDKADKAKKAGN
+449 
-463 RLSREEMEIEAAFE
+463 
-477 QTMGQFGE
+477 MGQFGE
-485 VDTNE
+485 AEMKWKQTSMSPEE
-490 AQDGQVG
+490 AVAKYGKDNVKVKKGG
-497 TMALFVSDQDGGEH
+497 LNNGDDMVSVH
-511 EVEVQ
+511 V
-516 VKIVNGKPEIDPNTL
+516 
-531 PGPEDMLYWD
+531 
-541 DADIEQQAM
+541 A
-550 DAMRDGD
+550 
-557 IEFDESFDPQ
+557 DESFDPQ
-567 SEPSKQEMELDKL
+567 SEPSKQDMMADEFMTA
-580 NDVYEKGGE
+580 YEKGGE
-589 AGLAKE
+589 PALATAMG
-595 IGLSPQELDREMSE
+595 ISDQELDQEITE
-609 YGMEHGLHMDDDRD
+609 YGMEHGLHADDDRD

-628 YIEELVDNMDEGNA
+628 VIEQMIDNMDEGNA

-648 KAKMNGKKKG
+648 KAKDSGKKKG
-658 DKIDGPDGDE
+658 DEIDGPDGE
-668 ITLEKDDKTP
+668 KIKLEKEEQKTP
-678 LGEFILSYFDKETGE
+678 LGEFILSYFDRETGQ

-711 QFIEPAKAF
+711 NYITPAKQFIEA
-720 ITKVYEVTETYREP
+720 INNKVAEVMGYKEQEDEI
-734 AQTPEFERMREL
+734 QSPELSRIRDL
-746 AGLR
+746 AGL

>member
-42 DFDFITE
+42 DFDFISE
-49 GRAVGKISISLDENT
+49 GRAVGKVSISLEDKA

-70 QGLVTNEDSLTKESW
+70 QGLVTNEDSITKESW

-120 LANNRTEEET
+120 LANNRIEEKT

-148 GARLVLRHN
+148 GARLVLRHS

-206 NAYDEFG
+206 NAYDDFG

-223 SKLKKFKSYMSRSN
+223 SKLKKFKNYMGRSN
-237 VMAEGLSGYVDVV
+237 VMAESLAGYVDVV
-250 KERLTT
+250 KERLST

-273 FESFEKTEV
+273 FENFEQTEV

-306 KDVFPYIYNLVSE
+306 KDVFPYIYSLVSE
-319 NTRAETLGPMDLEGY
+319 NTRAKELGPTDLEGY
-334 EVYQGDMRESGL
+334 VVYEGKVRDEL
-346 QYHTGVKKHGK
+346 QDNFDELCAMK
-357 EYMVKAAKAGREGA
+357 EKGASDKELKAAADKMAFGGQALEACLSGA
-371 SQEELGALKDKYSKA
+371 DNPFGSDDHMEPDFESQLENGF
-386 EKNKKTDEEMSEGPF
+386 EEM
-401 KGIGKMAMKR
+401 
-411 KLNKQY
+411 
-417 KKSDLANFD
+417 
-426 DSGMDTSGKTP
+426 
-437 DEIRQ
+437 
-442 MKSDYYH
+442 
-449 DHMDKADKAKKAGN
+449 
-463 RLSREEMEIEAAFE
+463 
-477 QTMGQFGE
+477 MGQFGE
-485 VDTNE
+485 AEMKWKQTSMSPEE
-490 AQDGQVG
+490 AVAKYGKEHVKVKKGGLNNGDD
-497 TMALFVSDQDGGEH
+497 MVSVH
-511 EVEVQ
+511 V
-516 VKIVNGKPEIDPNTL
+516 
-531 PGPEDMLYWD
+531 
-541 DADIEQQAM
+541 A
-550 DAMRDGD
+550 
-557 IEFDESFDPQ
+557 DESFDPQ
-567 SEPSKQEMELDKL
+567 SEPSKQDMMADEFMTA
-580 NDVYEKGGE
+580 YEKGGE
-589 AGLAKE
+589 PALATAMG
-595 IGLSPQELDREMSE
+595 ISDQELDQEITE
-609 YGMEHGLHMDDDRD
+609 YGMEHGLHADDDRD

-628 YIEELVDNMDEGNA
+628 VIEQMIDNMDEGNA

-648 KAKMNGKKKG
+648 KAKDSGKKKG
-658 DKIDGPDGDE
+658 DEIDGPDGE
-668 ITLEKDDKTP
+668 KIKLEKEEQKTP
-678 LGEFILSYFDKETGE
+678 LGEFILSYYDKEEGA

-711 QFIEPAKAF
+711 KFIEPAKQF
-720 ITKVYEVTETYREP
+720 IEKINSKVAEVMGYRENES
-734 AQTPEFERMREL
+734 QEHIDRMKGL
-746 AGLR
+746 AGIE

>member
-1 MQTLNIVAKEL
+1 MQTLNLVAKEL

-27 GEGNVTTTPEQARFY
+27 GEGNITTEPELARFY
-42 DFDFITE
+42 DFDFKA
-49 GRAVGKISISLDENT
+49 GGKAVGKISISLEDQS

-70 QGLVTNEDSLTKESW
+70 QGLVTDEDEITKDSW
-85 YNFLKELRQFA
+85 YDFLKELRQFA

-130 MSEGKLYGTSRLS
+130 MSEGKLYGTSKLS

-148 GARLVLRHN
+148 SARLVLRHS
-157 QAVNQERAAGRTQN
+157 QAVNQERAAGRTQH
-171 VESIYIESAE
+171 VESIYIESSE

-206 NAYDEFG
+206 KPFDEFG
-213 KHIVGLSEEL
+213 IHIVGLSEEL
-223 SKLKKFKSYMSRSN
+223 SKLKTFKSYMGRSS
-237 VMAEGLSGYVDVV
+237 VMAEGLSGYMDVV
-250 KERLTT
+250 KERVAS
-256 VKKTIESL
+256 VKKTLESL
-264 QKKAYYTEA
+264 QKKAFYTETFTNYA
-273 FESFEKTEV
+273 KAEIK
-282 TEVPQDVAE
+282 EVPQDVAE
-291 NWIDELTIRQFNEEL
+291 NWIDELTVRQFNEEL
-306 KDVFPYIYNLVSE
+306 KDVFPYIYSLVSE
-319 NTRAETLGPMDLEGY
+319 NTRAKTLGPMDLEGY
-334 EVYQGDMRESGL
+334 TAYKGDLSEASVKHEL
-346 QYHTGVKKHGK
+346 QDNFDTLCQMK
-357 EYMVKAAKAGREGA
+357 EEGA
-371 SQEELGALKDKYSKA
+371 SESQLEAAAAKMTFGGQALEACLSGAD
-386 EKNKKTDEEMSEGPF
+386 NPF
-401 KGIGKMAMKR
+401 G
-411 KLNKQY
+411 
-417 KKSDLANFD
+417 SDDYEPDFESQIEQGFD
-426 DSGMDTSGKTP
+426 DM
-437 DEIRQ
+437 
-442 MKSDYYH
+442 
-449 DHMDKADKAKKAGN
+449 
-463 RLSREEMEIEAAFE
+463 
-477 QTMGQFGE
+477 MGQFGE
-485 VDTNE
+485 VNTNE

-567 SEPSKQEMELDKL
+567 SEPSKQEIELDKL

-609 YGMEHGLHMDDDRD
+609 YGMQHGLHMDDDRD

-628 YIEELVDNMDEGNA
+628 YIEELVDNMDEGDNDTMD
-642 YAHAVK
+642 V
-648 KAKMNGKKKG
+648 
-658 DKIDGPDGDE
+658 KIDKDGNMS
-668 ITLEKDDKTP
+668 KDDGKEEEQKTP
-678 LGEFILSYFDKETGE
+678 LGEFILSYFDRENGQ

-711 QFIEPAKAF
+711 EFITPAKKFIEM
-720 ITKVYEVTETYREP
+720 INTKVAEVMGYKEAEVE
-734 AQTPEFERMREL
+734 AQAPELVRIRDL
-746 AGLR
+746 AGL

>member
-42 DFDFITE
+42 DFDFISE
-49 GRAVGKISISLDENT
+49 GRAVGKVSISLEDKA

-70 QGLVTNEDSLTKESW
+70 QGLVTNEDSITKESW

-120 LANNRTEEET
+120 LANNRIEEKT

-148 GARLVLRHN
+148 GARLVLRHS

-206 NAYDEFG
+206 NAYDDFG

-223 SKLKKFKSYMSRSN
+223 SKLKKFKNYMGRSN
-237 VMAEGLSGYVDVV
+237 VMAESLAGYVDVV
-250 KERLTT
+250 KERLST

-273 FESFEKTEV
+273 FENFEQTEV

-306 KDVFPYIYNLVSE
+306 KDVFPYIYSLVSE
-319 NTRAETLGPMDLEGY
+319 NTRAKELGPTDSEGY
-334 EVYQGDMRESGL
+334 VVYEGKVRDEL
-346 QYHTGVKKHGK
+346 QDNFDELCAMK
-357 EYMVKAAKAGREGA
+357 EKGASDKELKAAADKMAFGGQALEACLSGA
-371 SQEELGALKDKYSKA
+371 DNPFGSDDHMEPDFESQLENGF
-386 EKNKKTDEEMSEGPF
+386 EEM
-401 KGIGKMAMKR
+401 
-411 KLNKQY
+411 
-417 KKSDLANFD
+417 
-426 DSGMDTSGKTP
+426 
-437 DEIRQ
+437 
-442 MKSDYYH
+442 
-449 DHMDKADKAKKAGN
+449 
-463 RLSREEMEIEAAFE
+463 
-477 QTMGQFGE
+477 MGQFGE
-485 VDTNE
+485 AEMKWKQTSMSPEE
-490 AQDGQVG
+490 AVAKYGKEHVKVKKGGLNNGDD
-497 TMALFVSDQDGGEH
+497 MVSVH
-511 EVEVQ
+511 V
-516 VKIVNGKPEIDPNTL
+516 
-531 PGPEDMLYWD
+531 
-541 DADIEQQAM
+541 A
-550 DAMRDGD
+550 
-557 IEFDESFDPQ
+557 DESFDPQ
-567 SEPSKQEMELDKL
+567 SEPSKQDMMADEFMTA
-580 NDVYEKGGE
+580 YEKGGE
-589 AGLAKE
+589 PALATAMG
-595 IGLSPQELDREMSE
+595 ISDQELDQEITE
-609 YGMEHGLHMDDDRD
+609 YGMEHGLHADDDRD

-628 YIEELVDNMDEGNA
+628 VIEQMIDNMDEGNA

-648 KAKMNGKKKG
+648 KAKDSGKKKG
-658 DKIDGPDGDE
+658 DEIDGPDGE
-668 ITLEKDDKTP
+668 KIKLEKEEQKTP
-678 LGEFILSYFDKETGE
+678 LGEFILSYFDRETGQ

-711 QFIEPAKAF
+711 NYITPAKQFIEA
-720 ITKVYEVTETYREP
+720 INNKVAEVMGYKEQEDEI
-734 AQTPEFERMREL
+734 QSPELSRIRDL
-746 AGLR
+746 AGL

>member
-42 DFDFITE
+42 DFDFISE
-49 GRAVGKISISLDENT
+49 GRAVGKVSISLEDKA

-70 QGLVTNEDSLTKESW
+70 QGLVTNEDSITKESW

-120 LANNRTEEET
+120 LANNRIEEKT

-148 GARLVLRHN
+148 GARLVLRHS

-206 NAYDEFG
+206 NAYDDFG

-223 SKLKKFKSYMSRSN
+223 SKLKKFKNYMGRSN
-237 VMAEGLSGYVDVV
+237 VMAESLAGYVDVV
-250 KERLTT
+250 KERLST

-273 FESFEKTEV
+273 FENFEQTEV

-306 KDVFPYIYNLVSE
+306 KDVFPYIYSLVSE
-319 NTRAETLGPMDLEGY
+319 NTRAKELGPTDLEGY
-334 EVYQGDMRESGL
+334 VVYEGKVRDEL
-346 QYHTGVKKHGK
+346 QDNFDELCAMK
-357 EYMVKAAKAGREGA
+357 EKGASDKELKAAADKMAFGGQALEACLSGA
-371 SQEELGALKDKYSKA
+371 DNPFGSDDHMEPDFESQLENGF
-386 EKNKKTDEEMSEGPF
+386 EEM
-401 KGIGKMAMKR
+401 
-411 KLNKQY
+411 
-417 KKSDLANFD
+417 
-426 DSGMDTSGKTP
+426 
-437 DEIRQ
+437 
-442 MKSDYYH
+442 
-449 DHMDKADKAKKAGN
+449 
-463 RLSREEMEIEAAFE
+463 
-477 QTMGQFGE
+477 MGQFGE
-485 VDTNE
+485 AEMKWKQTSMSPEE
-490 AQDGQVG
+490 AVAKYGKDNVKVKKGG
-497 TMALFVSDQDGGEH
+497 LNNGDDMVSVH
-511 EVEVQ
+511 V
-516 VKIVNGKPEIDPNTL
+516 
-531 PGPEDMLYWD
+531 
-541 DADIEQQAM
+541 A
-550 DAMRDGD
+550 
-557 IEFDESFDPQ
+557 DESFDPQ
-567 SEPSKQEMELDKL
+567 AEPSKADEMADEFMSA
-580 NDVYEKGGE
+580 YEKGGE
-589 AGLAKE
+589 PALAKAM
-595 IGLSPQELDREMSE
+595 GMSDQELDQEITE
-609 YGMEHGLHMDDDRD
+609 YGMEHGLHADDDRD

-628 YIEELVDNMDEGNA
+628 VIEQMIDNMDEGNA

-648 KAKMNGKKKG
+648 KAKDSGKKKG
-658 DKIDGPDGDE
+658 DEIDGPDGE
-668 ITLEKDDKTP
+668 KIKLEKEEQKTP
-678 LGEFILSYFDKETGE
+678 LGEFILSYFDRETGQ

-711 QFIEPAKAF
+711 NYITPAKQFIEA
-720 ITKVYEVTETYREP
+720 INNKVAEVMGYKEQEDEI
-734 AQTPEFERMREL
+734 QSPELSRIRDL
-746 AGLR
+746 AGL

>member
-42 DFDFITE
+42 DFDFISE
-49 GRAVGKISISLDENT
+49 GRAVGKVSISLEDKA

-70 QGLVTNEDSLTKESW
+70 QGLVTNEDSITKESW

-120 LANNRTEEET
+120 LANNRIEEKT

-148 GARLVLRHN
+148 GARLVLRHS

-206 NAYDEFG
+206 NAYDDFG

-223 SKLKKFKSYMSRSN
+223 SKLKKFKNYMGRSN
-237 VMAEGLSGYVDVV
+237 VMAESLAGYVDVV
-250 KERLTT
+250 KERLST

-273 FESFEKTEV
+273 FENFEQTEV

-306 KDVFPYIYNLVSE
+306 KDVFPYIYSLVSE
-319 NTRAETLGPMDLEGY
+319 NTRAKELGPTDLEGY
-334 EVYQGDMRESGL
+334 VVYEGKVRDEL
-346 QYHTGVKKHGK
+346 QDNFDELCAMK
-357 EYMVKAAKAGREGA
+357 EKGA
-371 SQEELGALKDKYSKA
+371 SDKELKADADKMAFGGQALEACLSGADNPFGSDDHMEPDFESQL
-386 EKNKKTDEEMSEGPF
+386 ENGFEEM
-401 KGIGKMAMKR
+401 
-411 KLNKQY
+411 
-417 KKSDLANFD
+417 
-426 DSGMDTSGKTP
+426 
-437 DEIRQ
+437 
-442 MKSDYYH
+442 
-449 DHMDKADKAKKAGN
+449 
-463 RLSREEMEIEAAFE
+463 
-477 QTMGQFGE
+477 MGQFGE
-485 VDTNE
+485 AEMKWKQTSMSPEE
-490 AQDGQVG
+490 AVAKYGKEHVKVKKGGLNNGDD
-497 TMALFVSDQDGGEH
+497 MVSVH
-511 EVEVQ
+511 V
-516 VKIVNGKPEIDPNTL
+516 
-531 PGPEDMLYWD
+531 
-541 DADIEQQAM
+541 A
-550 DAMRDGD
+550 
-557 IEFDESFDPQ
+557 DESFDPQ
-567 SEPSKQEMELDKL
+567 SEPSKQDMMADEFMTA
-580 NDVYEKGGE
+580 YEKGGE
-589 AGLAKE
+589 PALAKAMG
-595 IGLSPQELDREMSE
+595 ISDQELDQEITE
-609 YGMEHGLHMDDDRD
+609 YGMEHGLHADDDRD

-628 YIEELVDNMDEGNA
+628 VIEQMIDNMDEGNA

-648 KAKMNGKKKG
+648 KAKDSGKKKG
-658 DKIDGPDGDE
+658 DEIDGPDGE
-668 ITLEKDDKTP
+668 KIKLEKEEQKTP
-678 LGEFILSYFDKETGE
+678 LGEFILSYFDRETGQ

-711 QFIEPAKAF
+711 NYITPAKQFIEA
-720 ITKVYEVTETYREP
+720 INNKVAEVMGYKEQEDEI
-734 AQTPEFERMREL
+734 QSPELSRIRDL
-746 AGLR
+746 AGL

>member
-346 QYHTGVKKHGK
+346 QRYTGIKKYGK
-357 EYMVKAAKAGREGA
+357 KGFEALQKAGRDGA
-371 SQEELGALKDKYSKA
+371 SEEEKGAIKDKYLSK
-386 EKNKKTDEEMSEGPF
+386 
-401 KGIGKMAMKR
+401 
-411 KLNKQY
+411 
-417 KKSDLANFD
+417 
-426 DSGMDTSGKTP
+426 
-437 DEIRQ
+437 
-442 MKSDYYH
+442 
-449 DHMDKADKAKKAGN
+449 
-463 RLSREEMEIEAAFE
+463 EEMEIEAAFE
-477 QTMGQFGE
+477 QTMGQFAEGE
-485 VDTNE
+485 MKWKQTSMSPEE
-490 AQDGQVG
+490 AVAKYGKEHVKVKKGGLNNGDD
-497 TMALFVSDQDGGEH
+497 MVSVH
-511 EVEVQ
+511 V
-516 VKIVNGKPEIDPNTL
+516 
-531 PGPEDMLYWD
+531 
-541 DADIEQQAM
+541 A
-550 DAMRDGD
+550 
-557 IEFDESFDPQ
+557 DESFDPNA
-567 SEPSKQEMELDKL
+567 EPSKQDAMADKL
-580 NDVYEKGGE
+580 MDAYEKGGE
-589 AGLAKE
+589 PALAKAMG
-595 IGLSPQELDREMSE
+595 ISDQELDQEINE
-609 YGMEHGLHMDDDRD
+609 YGMEHGLHADDDRD

-628 YIEELVDNMDEGNA
+628 YIEEVVDNMDEGNA

-668 ITLEKDDKTP
+668 ITLEKDEKTP
-678 LGEFILSYFDKETGE
+678 LGEFILSYFDRENGS

-701 LTMVEKDYGE
+701 LTMIEKDYGE
-711 QFIEPAKAF
+711 EYINPAKEFIEKINQTFEEYQMQAQPQQM
-720 ITKVYEVTETYREP
+720 EVEVDND
-734 AQTPEFERMREL
+734 FNRMREL